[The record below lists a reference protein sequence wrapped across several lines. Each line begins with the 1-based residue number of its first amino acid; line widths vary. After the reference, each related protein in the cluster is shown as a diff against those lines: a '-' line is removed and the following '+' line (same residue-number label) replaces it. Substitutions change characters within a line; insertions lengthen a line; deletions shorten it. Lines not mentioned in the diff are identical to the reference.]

1 MKKIMLIGALTLT
14 LASQAQASGW
24 DGDAAIGGALGGAT
38 GAVIGSA
45 IGGRDAAIIG
55 GLLGGATG
63 VAIATSDHGHRRVE
77 RVHYQSAPAYYQPA
91 PVYYRPA
98 PVRVYERYDYAPP
111 PRYGYAER
119 VVYINDRPRHG
130 RGWGHE
136 KRHHRHDH
144 DRHERYDD

>member
-1 MKKIMLIGALTLT
+1 MKKIVLIATLTLA
-14 LASQAQASGW
+14 LASQAQANGW
-24 DGDAAIGGALGGAT
+24 DGDAAVGGALGGAT

-63 VAIATSDHGHRRVE
+63 VAIATRDNSYRRVE
-77 RVHYQSAPAYYQPA
+77 TVHYRPA
-91 PVYYRPA
+91 PVYYQPA

-111 PRYGYAER
+111 PRYGYGER
-119 VVYINDRPRHG
+119 VVYYDQGPRHG

-136 KRHHRHDH
+136 RRHHHRHDH
-144 DRHERYDD
+144 HRYDD